1 MLVSSRRF
9 VLALT
14 LAASLP
20 LSLVGCT
27 TARHASA
34 SFEAPALSE
43 ASVSGPAIDIS
54 NLRGNIDVRIDRRL
68 KEISVESK
76 VRVDK
81 NGKHFD
87 LDIINESVE
96 VTSEIQDRGGLP
108 VLVVTTTSR
117 REEQD
122 YFVDLTI
129 SMPAAEGIRVR
140 SGGGEIRVSGVV
152 GAVEIENATGPI
164 EVKTPSPITQPFTI
178 RTGSGNVYVQAP
190 PQSTGRVTLNA
201 TGGRTIL
208 EANQGGVVLEKI
220 STTMTQLTG
229 IVNKGQNPITVSTVD
244 GNVRLLLLD
253 DPMART
259 RFRLDIP

>member
-1 MLVSSRRF
+1 MLVSSRRL
-9 VLALT
+9 VLAMT

-27 TARHASA
+27 TAHHASA
-34 SFEAPALSE
+34 SFDAPALAD
-43 ASVSGPAIDIS
+43 ASVKGPAIDIS
-54 NLRGNIDVRIDRRL
+54 NLRGNIEVRTDPRL
-68 KEISVESK
+68 TEISVESK

-81 NGKHFD
+81 SGQHFD
-87 LDIINESVE
+87 LDIMNESVE

-122 YFVDLTI
+122 YFVDLKI
-129 SMPAAEGIRVR
+129 RMPAAEGIRIR
-140 SGGGEIRVSGVV
+140 SMGGQIRLSGVT
-152 GAVEIENATGPI
+152 GAVEIENASGPV
-164 EVKTPSPITQPFTI
+164 EVRTPAPITQPFTI

-201 TGGRTIL
+201 PGGRTIL
-208 EANQGGVVLEKI
+208 EAKEGGVVLEKI
-220 STTMTQLTG
+220 SSTMTQLTG
-229 IVNKGQNPITVSTVD
+229 TVNKGQNPITISTID
-244 GNVRLLLLD
+244 ANVRLLLLD

-259 RFRLDIP
+259 RMRLDIP